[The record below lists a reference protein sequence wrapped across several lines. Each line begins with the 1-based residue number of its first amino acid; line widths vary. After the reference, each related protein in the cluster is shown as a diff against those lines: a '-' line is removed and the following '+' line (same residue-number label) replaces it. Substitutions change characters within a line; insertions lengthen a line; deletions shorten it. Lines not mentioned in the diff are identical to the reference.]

1 MDNLRKKLF
10 ELADDKYRK
19 FQSSLCPNINDIIGV
34 RIPKLREIAKEIS
47 KGNPKQFLDNYKCEY
62 FEEKMI
68 YGLIIGYMKEDPKIR
83 LKYLDR
89 FVPMIDNWAICD
101 CCCSTYKFTNKNLKK
116 MFEYIQKYI
125 VSKNEFEVRFTCIM
139 LMDYY
144 LVDEYIDIVFEI
156 FNGIKLDKYYV
167 QMGIAWAISVAFI
180 KYEEKTRKFLKNNSL
195 DKFTY
200 NKALQKIIE
209 SNRVSKDVKAE
220 MRGMKI

>member
-1 MDNLRKKLF
+1 M
-10 ELADDKYRK
+10 
-19 FQSSLCPNINDIIGV
+19 V
-34 RIPKLREIAKEIS
+34 
-47 KGNPKQFLDNYKCEY
+47 
-62 FEEKMI
+62 
-68 YGLIIGYMKEDPKIR
+68 YGLVIGYMKEDFETR

-89 FVPMIDNWAICD
+89 FVPTIDNWAVCD
-101 CCCSTYKFTNKNLKK
+101 CCCSTYKFTNKNLKE

-125 VSKNEFEVRFTCIM
+125 VSKNEFEVRFACII

-144 LVDEYIDIVFEI
+144 LVDEYIDTVFEI
-156 FNGIKLDKYYV
+156 FNGIKLEKYYV
-167 QMGIAWAISVAFI
+167 QMGIAWAISEAFI

-220 MRGMKI
+220 MRGMKR